1 MLESDMRSLP
11 YPTLVP
17 ASEANGRHPERPRGF
32 YRILDA
38 PVPLAGCE
46 IPLDFVRF
54 DQLHEAGFRRVY
66 CLCAESPRYSPAPL
80 KLAIAC
86 DLDDLSYREF
96 PRKPREEEVRIESI
110 AVDIVSALSRGEG
123 CLVHCAAGRGRT
135 GSVIGVVLRKLG
147 VPADVVIQHLDS
159 VHQFRN
165 GASWPESPWQAALV
179 SRGNRLDLQAPTHG
193 NRRQ

>member
-1 MLESDMRSLP
+1 MLESGMHSPPHPPLI
-11 YPTLVP
+11 P
-17 ASEANGRHPERPRGF
+17 ASEANVRHPGRPRGF

-46 IPLDFVRF
+46 IPLDFDRF

-66 CLCAESPRYSPAPL
+66 CLCAEFPRYSPAPL
-80 KLAIAC
+80 KLAVAC

-96 PRKPREEEVRIESI
+96 PRKPREEAGRIDAI
-110 AVDIVSALSRGEG
+110 AADIVSALSRGEG

-147 VPADVVIQHLDS
+147 VPADIVIQHLDS
-159 VHQFRN
+159 IHQFRN

-179 SRGNRLDLQAPTHG
+179 SRGHG
-193 NRRQ
+193 QD